1 MPKCSKCG
9 FRARDIAG
17 LARHYRKKH
26 PQSMRRKKSS
36 KPKHSKSFKVPQ
48 GMRYCP
54 CCGREL

>member
-1 MPKCSKCG
+1 MPKCKKCG

-26 PQSMRRKKSS
+26 PQAMKRKRTGS
-36 KPKHSKSFKVPQ
+36 KPKQSKTMSA

>member
-1 MPKCSKCG
+1 MPKCKKCG

-26 PQSMRRKKSS
+26 PQSMKRKKKGKSS
-36 KPKHSKSFKVPQ
+36 HSKSFTMPG
-48 GMRYCP
+48 GMKYCP